1 METLLYGKNLC
12 NLLSNRIINEFN
24 SIDVNNKTE
33 VYVVNVNNFLIIK
46 GKTTIAT
53 PVNFSPLFQS
63 YLKDRFDTEYNF
75 NVIDLIEYS
84 SKIFNDIL
92 SITENMT
99 REDVNIKYLN
109 NDLQGYINIDDD
121 FNIIYSNNQSIID
134 EYKKLNDIHNH
145 KVVIKEDSPVFI
157 SDKFYGLSLYG
168 EKSYITYLKY
178 IFFHI
183 TEKNLTK
190 SINFNVFYEGN
201 INELNWETMKFS
213 ISSEKCLVNIKWLES
228 LILDLFPF
236 EIKEVIES
244 LDLKNYDFENDI
256 IQKNECW
263 KKRDK
268 IGEFILL

>member
-24 SIDVNNKTE
+24 TIETNHKTQI
-33 VYVVNVNNFLIIK
+33 YVVNVNNFLIIK
-46 GKTTIAT
+46 GKTTITT

-63 YLKDRFDTEYNF
+63 YLKDRFGVEYNF

-84 SKIFNDIL
+84 SEVFDDII
-92 SITENMT
+92 SITEDLI
-99 REDVNIKYLN
+99 REDININRFKT
-109 NDLQGYINIDDD
+109 DLQGYICVDDD
-121 FNIIYSNNQSIID
+121 FDIIYSNDPSIVD
-134 EYKKLNDIHNH
+134 EYKSLDNVHNH

-190 SINFNVFYEGN
+190 SVKFNLFYEGD
-201 INELNWETMKFS
+201 INQLNWETMKFN
-213 ISSEKCLVNIKWLES
+213 ISSEECLVNIKWLES

-244 LDLKNYDFENDI
+244 LDLKTYDFENDI
-256 IQKNECW
+256 TQKNECW